1 MSESE
6 KSVTE
11 AASAAFEGVEGAVGL
26 GVDIVEIARMRRILE
41 RTPSF
46 REKVFSEEER
56 SYCESTANPEVHYAT
71 RFAAKEAVLKA
82 LGTGFSRGI
91 ANHDVEVRRNAKGRP
106 FVVLHGRAK
115 EVADE
120 QSVRELPLS
129 LSYTHT
135 DAVACA
141 LAITEESVR
150 AQEERVNPMEE
161 LAKQFK
167 EARSLLDEMDAPK
180 KASVTLFSLSLTTI
194 PNHPYSKNRFKDSA
208 SNLAIHRQS
217 TGPCGANPHGGVHQ
231 ASSAAQRGL
240 SERLDVAVR
249 IRGPTGPP
257 VTPPSPISPGCG
269 AGPRR
274 SRARRRWRAR
284 TAAAARWP

>member
-91 ANHDVEVRRNAKGRP
+91 ANHDVATAKGRP

-180 KASVTLFSLSLTTI
+180 KASED
-194 PNHPYSKNRFKDSA
+194 P
-208 SNLAIHRQS
+208 
-217 TGPCGANPHGGVHQ
+217 AN
-231 ASSAAQRGL
+231 
-240 SERLDVAVR
+240 
-249 IRGPTGPP
+249 
-257 VTPPSPISPGCG
+257 
-269 AGPRR
+269 
-274 SRARRRWRAR
+274 
-284 TAAAARWP
+284 

>member
-115 EVADE
+115 EVE
-120 QSVRELPLS
+120 EGLRGSSKLIVPREARRFESSRGAPAFAGRTGEPSSSRCLVLPLHGRDS
-129 LSYTHT
+129 
-135 DAVACA
+135 
-141 LAITEESVR
+141 
-150 AQEERVNPMEE
+150 
-161 LAKQFK
+161 
-167 EARSLLDEMDAPK
+167 
-180 KASVTLFSLSLTTI
+180 TLCMIFRQRHVLRPGLSL
-194 PNHPYSKNRFKDSA
+194 FC
-208 SNLAIHRQS
+208 L
-217 TGPCGANPHGGVHQ
+217 
-231 ASSAAQRGL
+231 
-240 SERLDVAVR
+240 
-249 IRGPTGPP
+249 
-257 VTPPSPISPGCG
+257 
-269 AGPRR
+269 
-274 SRARRRWRAR
+274 
-284 TAAAARWP
+284 

>member
-26 GVDIVEIARMRRILE
+26 GRMRRILE

-120 QSVRELPLS
+120 RGVRELPLS

-180 KASVTLFSLSLTTI
+180 KASED
-194 PNHPYSKNRFKDSA
+194 P
-208 SNLAIHRQS
+208 
-217 TGPCGANPHGGVHQ
+217 AN
-231 ASSAAQRGL
+231 
-240 SERLDVAVR
+240 
-249 IRGPTGPP
+249 
-257 VTPPSPISPGCG
+257 
-269 AGPRR
+269 
-274 SRARRRWRAR
+274 
-284 TAAAARWP
+284 

>member
-71 RFAAKEAVLKA
+71 RFAAK
-82 LGTGFSRGI
+82 
-91 ANHDVEVRRNAKGRP
+91 GRP

-120 QSVRELPLS
+120 RGVRELPLS

-180 KASVTLFSLSLTTI
+180 KASED
-194 PNHPYSKNRFKDSA
+194 P
-208 SNLAIHRQS
+208 
-217 TGPCGANPHGGVHQ
+217 AN
-231 ASSAAQRGL
+231 
-240 SERLDVAVR
+240 
-249 IRGPTGPP
+249 
-257 VTPPSPISPGCG
+257 
-269 AGPRR
+269 
-274 SRARRRWRAR
+274 
-284 TAAAARWP
+284 